1 MFVCLGSRG
10 GQVLP
15 LGEMGMYP
23 WKSEV
28 SAEIMD
34 LIYDKKDGWVIFLR
48 SCAVRIGPTE
58 FLLIGG
64 NKEGME
70 VEVEGK
76 KILKFDTKTNKWTK
90 MPGQLSQQRL
100 GHACALYDD
109 PEQPYVIIAGKVKY
123 LVKL

>member
-1 MFVCLGSRG
+1 MSHNSQAKQLKCTQTEACVCQIASL
-10 GQVLP
+10 
-15 LGEMGMYP
+15 
-23 WKSEV
+23 SENR
-28 SAEIMD
+28 SSNLYSD
-34 LIYDKKDGWVIFLR
+34 IYATDGLVIFLR

-109 PEQPYVIIAGKVKY
+109 PEQPYVIIAGKVFG
-123 LVKL
+123 

>member
-1 MFVCLGSRG
+1 MFACLGSKC

-15 LGEMGMYP
+15 LGENWSMYP

-34 LIYDKKDGWVIFLR
+34 LIYEKKDGLVIFLR
-48 SCAVRIGPTE
+48 SCAVRIPAE

-109 PEQPYVIIAGKVKY
+109 PEQPYVIIAGKVFG
-123 LVKL
+123 